1 MSSKRKATGSEA
13 NGKFPELPR
22 TVERCERYL
31 DRMALVLERAGDNAS
46 AFLPIVRRLER
57 ELAEAK
63 AEQEILER
71 MRKRR
76 DKAKANSP
84 SSSSPDE

>member
-1 MSSKRKATGSEA
+1 MSSNRKRI
-13 NGKFPELPR
+13 GKQKGEFPELPR

-31 DRMALVLERAGDNAS
+31 DRMALVLERAGDNAA

-76 DKAKANSP
+76 ATAKANSP
-84 SSSSPDE
+84 STPGE

>member
-1 MSSKRKATGSEA
+1 MSSKRSRTGKSKSE
-13 NGKFPELPR
+13 FPELPR

-63 AEQEILER
+63 AEQE
-71 MRKRR
+71 
-76 DKAKANSP
+76 
-84 SSSSPDE
+84 